1 MYMKSWLIGIVV
13 FGIVFV
19 IVFFAFFKIGLEQD
33 LIPTTQTN
41 EGENTDMNQENFK
54 ISINI
59 NDTLFT
65 ATLENNETTKEFI
78 RRLPLHVEM
87 QELNGN
93 EKYYYFE
100 EDLPSNSSRV
110 GRIEKGD
117 IMLYGTDC
125 LVIFYESFSTPYS
138 YTRIGKIA
146 NPDGLEN
153 ILGSG
158 SIQVSISE

>member
-1 MYMKSWLIGIVV
+1 MKSWLIGIVV
-13 FGIVFV
+13 FVIALV
-19 IVFFAFFKIGLEQD
+19 IVFFVFLKIDLEQN
-33 LIPTTQTN
+33 LIPTMQTN

-78 RRLPLHVEM
+78 RRLPLRVEM

-100 EDLPSNSSRV
+100 EDLPSNSLRV
-110 GRIEKGD
+110 GRIETGD

-125 LVIFYESFSTPYS
+125 LVIFYESFSTSYS
-138 YTRIGKIA
+138 YTRIGKID

-153 ILGSG
+153 VLGPG
-158 SIQVSISE
+158 SIQISITE

>member
-1 MYMKSWLIGIVV
+1 MKSWLIGIVV
-13 FGIVFV
+13 FVIALV
-19 IVFFAFFKIGLEQD
+19 IVFFVFLKIDLEQN
-33 LIPTTQTN
+33 LIPTMQTN
-41 EGENTDMNQENFK
+41 EGENTDMNQEKFK

-59 NDTLFT
+59 NDNLFT

-78 RRLPLHVEM
+78 RRLPLRVEM

-110 GRIEKGD
+110 GRIETGD

-125 LVIFYESFSTPYS
+125 LVIFYESFSTSYS
-138 YTRIGKIA
+138 YTRIGKID

-153 ILGSG
+153 VLGPG
-158 SIQVSISE
+158 SIQISITE

>member
-1 MYMKSWLIGIVV
+1 MKSWFIGIVV
-13 FGIVFV
+13 FVLALV
-19 IVFFAFFKIGLEQD
+19 IVFFVFLKIDLEQN
-33 LIPTTQTN
+33 LIPTMQTN

-78 RRLPLHVEM
+78 RRLPLRVEM

-110 GRIEKGD
+110 GRIETGD

-125 LVIFYESFSTPYS
+125 LVIFYESFSTSYS
-138 YTRIGKIA
+138 YTRIGKID

-153 ILGSG
+153 VLGPG
-158 SIQVSISE
+158 SIQISITE

>member
-1 MYMKSWLIGIVV
+1 MKRWLIGIVV
-13 FGIVFV
+13 LVVVLV
-19 IVFFAFFKIGLEQD
+19 IAFFAFFKTDLEQN

-41 EGENTDMNQENFK
+41 EGGSTVMNQENFK
-54 ISINI
+54 ISINV
-59 NDTLFT
+59 NDMIFT

-78 RRLPLHVEM
+78 RRLPLHIEM

-100 EDLPSNSSRV
+100 EDLPSNSSQI
-110 GRIEKGD
+110 GRIENGD

-138 YTRIGKIA
+138 YTRIGKID
-146 NPDGLEN
+146 NPDELED

-158 SIQVSISE
+158 SIQVSINE

>member
-1 MYMKSWLIGIVV
+1 MKSWLIGIVV
-13 FGIVFV
+13 FVIALV
-19 IVFFAFFKIGLEQD
+19 IVFFVFLKIDLEQN
-33 LIPTTQTN
+33 LIPTMQTN
-41 EGENTDMNQENFK
+41 EGENTDMKQENFK

-78 RRLPLHVEM
+78 RRLPLRVEM

-100 EDLPSNSSRV
+100 TDLPSNSSRV
-110 GRIEKGD
+110 GRIETGD
-117 IMLYGTDC
+117 IMLYGTYC
-125 LVIFYESFSTPYS
+125 LVIFYESFSTSYS
-138 YTRIGKIA
+138 YTRIGKID

-153 ILGSG
+153 VLGPG
-158 SIQVSISE
+158 SIQISITE

>member
-1 MYMKSWLIGIVV
+1 MKRWLIGIVV
-13 FGIVFV
+13 LVVVLV
-19 IVFFAFFKIGLEQD
+19 IAFFAFFKTDLEQN

-41 EGENTDMNQENFK
+41 EGGSTVMNQENFK
-54 ISINI
+54 ISINV
-59 NDTLFT
+59 NDMIFT

-78 RRLPLHVEM
+78 RRLPLHIEM

>member
-1 MYMKSWLIGIVV
+1 MKSWLIGIVV
-13 FGIVFV
+13 FVIALV
-19 IVFFAFFKIGLEQD
+19 IVFFVFLKIDLEQN
-33 LIPTTQTN
+33 LIPTMQTN

-78 RRLPLHVEM
+78 RRLPLRVEM

-110 GRIEKGD
+110 GRIETGD

-125 LVIFYESFSTPYS
+125 LVIFYESFSTSYS
-138 YTRIGKIA
+138 YTRIGKID

-153 ILGSG
+153 VLGPG
-158 SIQVSISE
+158 SIQISITE

>member
-1 MYMKSWLIGIVV
+1 MKSWLIGIVA
-13 FGIVFV
+13 FV
-19 IVFFAFFKIGLEQD
+19 VVLIIVFFVFLKIDLEQN
-33 LIPTTQTN
+33 LIPTMQTN

-78 RRLPLHVEM
+78 RRLPMRVEM
-87 QELNGN
+87 LELNGN

-138 YTRIGKIA
+138 YTRIGKID
-146 NPDGLEN
+146 NPDGLED

-158 SIQVSISE
+158 SIQVSINE